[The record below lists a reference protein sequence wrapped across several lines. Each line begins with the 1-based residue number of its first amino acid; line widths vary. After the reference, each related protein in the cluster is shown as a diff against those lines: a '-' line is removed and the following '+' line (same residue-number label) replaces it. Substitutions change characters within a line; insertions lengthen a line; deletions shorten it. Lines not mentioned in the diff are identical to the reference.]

1 MEVEF
6 LLIGKGLTGQIKRCD
21 YPKDKLRVTELTV
34 ESANEPAIV
43 RPVLVFD
50 VVQHKYDGK
59 TYAIAIG
66 ASSDSVQINAL
77 IDRLKPQPI
86 PESLLIKGDPS
97 DQK

>member
-34 ESANEPAIV
+34 ESANEPATV
-43 RPVLVFD
+43 RSPLVFD
-50 VVQHKYDGK
+50 VIQHKHDGK
-59 TYAIAIG
+59 AYAIAIG
-66 ASSDSVQINAL
+66 ESTDSVQIDAL

-86 PESLLIKGDPS
+86 PESLLIKGDHS
-97 DQK
+97 EQK